1 MIYEHPSPTF
11 AKRNETTMTIY
22 TTTAYE
28 NKNLSAR
35 QVFEVDFAAKVGRG
49 KRLLSSQTH

>member
-11 AKRNETTMTIY
+11 AKRNETTMTTHL
-22 TTTAYE
+22 TTVYE
-28 NKNLSAR
+28 NKDLSAR
-35 QVFEVDFAAKVGRG
+35 QVFVGDCPAKVGRG